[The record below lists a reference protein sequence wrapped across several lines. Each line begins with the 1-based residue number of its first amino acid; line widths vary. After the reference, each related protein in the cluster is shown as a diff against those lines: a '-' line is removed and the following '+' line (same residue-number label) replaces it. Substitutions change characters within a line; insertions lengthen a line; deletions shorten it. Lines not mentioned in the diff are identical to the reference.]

1 MLTLSGM
8 PGIVFTFGASV
19 ADELIG
25 ATATS
30 FGFFPLEEARRKP
43 WGSLE

>member
-1 MLTLSGM
+1 MLTPSGM
-8 PGIVFTFGASV
+8 PGIILTFGASA

-30 FGFFPLEEARRKP
+30 FGFFPLEEAQRKP